1 MTWYRA
7 KGDSDLMAK
16 LERLAEAFQ
25 DAGLSL
31 MIEGPVMLRESSS
44 GRMFHLL
51 DLETDVGRLERG
63 GAYISEFPP
72 QLEYKLCWE
81 KEEEGQ

>member
-1 MTWYRA
+1 MSFYRI
-7 KGDSDLMAK
+7 KRSSDLIKK
-16 LERLAEAFQ
+16 LERLEDAFQ

-31 MIEGPVMLRESSS
+31 MFEGSVMLRESSS

-51 DLETDVGRLERG
+51 DLETNVDWLEQG

-81 KEEEGQ
+81 KEEEG